1 VSLGFPLGDPKEAR
15 VYPLTR
21 TVPGINESGG
31 SRHKG
36 IDVKKVVAEVPTE
49 KSF

>member
-1 VSLGFPLGDPKEAR
+1 VSLGFPPRDPEEAQ

-21 TVPGINESGG
+21 TVPGMNESGG